1 MGLACH
7 PVPEPAT
14 PRKVVVLGADAA
26 AVGREAARRRATGD
40 RVAVFV
46 GTEEDV
52 ARTMAEEMLGGLDEL
67 VVLAAGRPEP
77 G

>member
-1 MGLACH
+1 MH
-7 PVPEPAT
+7 PVTEPAI
-14 PRKVVVLGADAA
+14 PRKVVVLGDDAA
-26 AVGREAARRRATGD
+26 TAGREAARWRATGD

-67 VVLAAGRPEP
+67 VVLTAGRPEP